1 MNIKEELFRIVD
13 ALATADIDYAVAGG
27 LAVAI
32 HGCPRLTIDID
43 ILIRERDLDRAR
55 SVLAPTG
62 FDLESGL
69 IRLGTGPAGENC
81 LFRLTKTEGTE
92 FLTLDLL
99 LTTAEQDSVWA
110 SREQF
115 LFGDR
120 TVWVV
125 SREALLNMKRR
136 AGRPKDLADIAALE
150 SELPSP

>member
-1 MNIKEELFRIVD
+1 MNIKDEFLRIVD
-13 ALATADIDYAVAGG
+13 ALTAADIQYVVVGG

-43 ILIRERDLDRAR
+43 ILIRAADLDQAKA
-55 SVLAPTG
+55 VLAPTG

-69 IRLGTGPAGENC
+69 IRLGAGPAGEEC

-99 LTTAEQDSVWA
+99 LTTAEHDSVWA

-120 TVWVV
+120 MVWVV
-125 SREALLNMKRR
+125 SRDALVTMKRR

>member
-1 MNIKEELFRIVD
+1 MNIKDELLRIID
-13 ALATADIDYAVAGG
+13 ALTAADIEYAVAGG

-32 HGCPRLTIDID
+32 HGCPRLTVDID
-43 ILIRERDLDRAR
+43 ILIRDEDLDRAR
-55 SVLAPTG
+55 AVLATTG

-69 IRLGTGPAGENC
+69 IRLSEDPVEGER

-99 LTTAEQDSVWA
+99 LTPRHEEIWA

-115 LFGDR
+115 EFGGR
-120 TVWVV
+120 QVCVV
-125 SREALLNMKRR
+125 SRETLIEMKRR